1 MENAFTECFSL
12 LELHCDSILDI
23 LSVVKAK
30 QQCELGC
37 SDHCKAVAAE
47 VTAFYL
53 TTRIHFYI
61 KSINRSNAKRRQ
73 SAKYAKLGKCA

>member
-12 LELHCDSILDI
+12 LELHWDSILDI

-47 VTAFYL
+47 VRFTSRPAFTSTSKASTEAMQKDGNL
-53 TTRIHFYI
+53 
-61 KSINRSNAKRRQ
+61 Q
-73 SAKYAKLGKCA
+73 SMLN